1 MPRVPIG
8 SRELRILVETVKLA
22 EEIKPS
28 QQAKR
33 NVFRKHR
40 ILGTDVDRVLT
51 AIFYNTMRRLGIID
65 KVISDVTKVPNVLIL
80 DPWLR
85 AALRVATNLLL
96 FDRISDKLKRLLKWK
111 VADYISAITHPYVG
125 MYYWRV
131 FDEIERYEIKPKN
144 RDEELEI
151 KYLLPSW
158 FISKMRS
165 LLGDSEAEELF
176 KALNTRLPISV
187 RVNTLK
193 ASVEEVVEELRKLG
207 KNPVVSSY
215 VPVVVKFDGPLDFDN
230 TRIYREGKV
239 VIQEEAAAAASIL
252 LNPKP
257 GETVVDMC
265 AAPGGKTTH
274 IAELMKNRGIIYA
287 FDIDKYRIRRMKE
300 LIRRT
305 GVRIVKIFKEDA
317 NRASEI
323 LGEEVADKVMLDAP
337 CTASGTIMKNPELRW
352 RLRPDGIVEIAQQQY
367 ELLKAAIKL
376 VKPGGK
382 ILYCTC
388 SLFPEENEELIS
400 KVLREHSEMEL
411 IPLKKPYS
419 EGFLKGTM
427 RAWPHRHGTV
437 GFFYALLRKKKE
449 K

>member
-8 SRELRILVETVKLA
+8 SRELRMLVETVKLA
-22 EEIKPS
+22 EEIKPN

-33 NVFRKHR
+33 IVFRKHR

-51 AIFYNTMRRLGIID
+51 AIFYNAMRRLGIID
-65 KVISDVTKVPNVLIL
+65 KVISDATKVPNVLIL

-85 AALRVATNLLL
+85 AALRVVTNLLL
-96 FDRISDKLKRLLKWK
+96 FDRISDKLKRFLKWK
-111 VADYISAITHPYVG
+111 IADYISVMTHPYVG

-131 FDEIERYEIKPKN
+131 FDEIEKYETKPKN
-144 RDEELEI
+144 KDEELEL

-193 ASVEEVVEELRKLG
+193 ASVEEVAGELRKLG
-207 KNPVVSSY
+207 KNPMVSSY
-215 VPVVVKFDGPLDFDN
+215 VPVVVKFDRPLDFDN
-230 TRIYREGKV
+230 TRIYKKGKV

-257 GETVVDMC
+257 RETVVDMC
-265 AAPGGKTTH
+265 AASGGKTTH

-317 NRASEI
+317 NRAPEI

-337 CTASGTIMKNPELRW
+337 CTASGTIMK
-352 RLRPDGIVEIAQQQY
+352 
-367 ELLKAAIKL
+367 
-376 VKPGGK
+376 KP
-382 ILYCTC
+382 
-388 SLFPEENEELIS
+388 
-400 KVLREHSEMEL
+400 
-411 IPLKKPYS
+411 
-419 EGFLKGTM
+419 
-427 RAWPHRHGTV
+427 
-437 GFFYALLRKKKE
+437 
-449 K
+449 

>member
-1 MPRVPIG
+1 MPKVPIG
-8 SRELRILVETVKLA
+8 SKELRILVETVKLA

-111 VADYISAITHPYVG
+111 VADYISAMTHPYVG

-131 FDEIERYEIKPKN
+131 FDEIEKYEIRPKDK
-144 RDEELEI
+144 DEELEI

-176 KALNTRLPISV
+176 KALNTKLPISV

-207 KNPVVSSY
+207 ENPVVSSY

-239 VIQEEAAAAASIL
+239 VIQEEAAAVASIL

-317 NRASEI
+317 NRAPEI

-337 CTASGTIMKNPELRW
+337 CTASGTIMKNLELRW
-352 RLRPDGIVEIAQQQY
+352 RLRPDGITEIAQQQY
-367 ELLKAAIKL
+367 ELLKTATKL
-376 VKPGGK
+376 VKPGGN

-400 KVLREHSEMEL
+400 KILREHSEMEL
-411 IPLKKPYS
+411 VPLKKPYS

-437 GFFYALLRKKKE
+437 GFFYALLRKKE